1 MELSFQRLEK
11 IIKFK
16 KYKQKTSQKKC
27 IILLIQKKKRVS
39 T

>member
-1 MELSFQRLEK
+1 MELSFKCLEK
-11 IIKFK
+11 IIMFK

-27 IILLIQKKKRVS
+27 IILLIQKKNRVS